1 VPGVRRCAV
10 LARCFSSTPFVWS
23 SLSWN
28 VSCRAE
34 MHARRRFSQAC
45 RGTDRIREIEG
56 VRASLVTRRRKEKE
70 RAKNAHVVCL
80 MTLRMMMTTLCGK
93 TLAVVVLPLNE
104 NVIKDR
110 IRTSMSAINTGQSLV
125 FFLLFH
131 SLTRQYRSLMAKKVR

>member
-1 VPGVRRCAV
+1 
-10 LARCFSSTPFVWS
+10 
-23 SLSWN
+23 
-28 VSCRAE
+28 
-34 MHARRRFSQAC
+34 
-45 RGTDRIREIEG
+45 
-56 VRASLVTRRRKEKE
+56 
-70 RAKNAHVVCL
+70 

-131 SLTRQYRSLMAKKVR
+131 SLTRQYRSLMAKKVRWVMASEREGRNGKKIDVREREGEEEEKNKDKKEKQLLSTGSVVVWHRPVV